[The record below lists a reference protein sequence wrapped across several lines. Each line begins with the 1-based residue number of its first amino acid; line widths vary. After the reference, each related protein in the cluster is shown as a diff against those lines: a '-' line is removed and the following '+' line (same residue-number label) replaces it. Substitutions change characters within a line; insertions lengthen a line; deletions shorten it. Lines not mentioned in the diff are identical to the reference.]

1 MLHLAGWALTLT
13 IVWLLLSGFF
23 EPLLL
28 ILGSL
33 SVLLVVLLVKK
44 MDRIDGEV
52 KSVPLSPKFLY
63 FLLWLAGEVVKSS
76 IDVARLVWKPA
87 LKLSPVV
94 FRIQTNR
101 QSKLGK
107 VTYVNSITLTP
118 GTVAVDIE
126 DQTIT
131 VHALRQQT
139 ADDLQTGN
147 MEKRIPE
154 TGD

>member
-1 MLHLAGWALTLT
+1 MHLAGWALTLT